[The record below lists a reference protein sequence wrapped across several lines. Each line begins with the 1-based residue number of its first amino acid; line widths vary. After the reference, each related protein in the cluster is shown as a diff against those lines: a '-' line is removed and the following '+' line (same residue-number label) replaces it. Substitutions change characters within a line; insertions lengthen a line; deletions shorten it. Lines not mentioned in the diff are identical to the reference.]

1 MLRHMSD
8 RVTGLILRDIFLC
21 HPSEIQWFYQAGA
34 RHIFPDLW
42 EHYLTA
48 IPEDERHDLI
58 GAY

>member
-1 MLRHMSD
+1 M
-8 RVTGLILRDIFLC
+8 GLD
-21 HPSEIQWFYQAGA
+21 PWFYQVGA
-34 RHIFPDLW
+34 RHIFPDFW